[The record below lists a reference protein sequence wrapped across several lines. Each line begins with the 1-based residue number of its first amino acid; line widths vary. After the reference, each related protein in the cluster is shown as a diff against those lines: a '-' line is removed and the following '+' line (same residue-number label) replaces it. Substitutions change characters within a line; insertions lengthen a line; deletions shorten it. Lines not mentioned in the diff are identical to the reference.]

1 MLLTIPAIGTMSVV
15 DPHNINTV
23 WAPLVLG
30 LTGAGG
36 VLVPNQVI
44 VTVISPDDLIAT
56 ATSLTV
62 CLRSVGQVIGISIF
76 YNQFIARLTEEAE
89 KHIIPAAVE
98 VGITDL
104 SILETMPSTLLAI
117 PFSEY
122 AAALPQLNTPEKY
135 DFLHRVIIDAFGA
148 SFSKVYL
155 ITIAFGTTA
164 CIASWFIGDLT
175 ALMDDHIAV
184 SYF

>member
-1 MLLTIPAIGTMSVV
+1 MAAV
-15 DPHNINTV
+15 DPNNVNTV

-30 LTGAGG
+30 LTGVGG

-62 CLRSVGQVIGISIF
+62 CLRSVGQVVGIGIF
-76 YNQFIARLTEEAE
+76 YTQFIAKLTEQAE
-89 KHIIPAAVE
+89 MKMIPAAME
-98 VGITDL
+98 LGITNPL
-104 SILETMPSTLLAI
+104 VLKNMASTLLAI

-135 DFLHRVIIDAFGA
+135 EFLHSAVINAFGV
-148 SFSKVYL
+148 SFFKVYL
-155 ITIAFGTTA
+155 ISIAFGVTA
-164 CIASWFIGDLT
+164 CIASWFLGDLT
-175 ALMDDHIAV
+175 SLMDDHIAV